1 MAATIAVFSNRVVHS
16 ENVDG
21 KVNLPPHGKQF
32 FPRTVTNALLVSDV
46 EDFTDGMPRDVSAW
60 AEVRIVQYG
69 LKRVRVALN
78 CGRGGPEARN
88 NHPDVKLK
96 NGESAVGKK
105 ILIDGQ
111 QRVTA
116 IMTAIAGVKIL
127 TENYTEKCIRIAFN
141 PLAQPGEERFAVTTP
156 AHEKSSFWIPDISEV
171 FKPGFQ
177 SWTFMPK
184 YMAVN
189 PDADPNIVGEAL
201 QRLTSI
207 TACQI
212 GTIVLDPSLDIS
224 EVTEIF
230 VRINSQ
236 GKRLNE
242 SDFAMSKIAADENHG
257 GNMLRK
263 AIDYFCHLAVDP
275 AFYTKLSTTDKKFM
289 QSAYASKLAW
299 LQNDYD
305 DIYDPDYNDML
316 RVSFMHMFTRGRLGQ
331 LVSLLSGRDFETRT
345 YTEEIEADSFD
356 KLSAGVMNFMN
367 EYNFKN
373 FVLAIRSAG
382 FISPKLLRSKM
393 TLDFCYT
400 LFLILQK
407 TGEVAKTDIKHYVQK
422 WFVLST
428 LTSRYVGSPETQMD
442 RDLRE
447 IASKGFVQ
455 FLKEAEEAY
464 LSDAFWSVRLVQSLE
479 TSAISS
485 PYYNTYVAAQ
495 NFLGD
500 RSLLSNSSKVF
511 DLVVVT
517 GDVHHIFPKKYLQ
530 DNGYND
536 KNFYNQVANYA
547 YLDTSVNISV
557 GKKEPKEYFSEAL
570 AGCNGIQT
578 VGTITDEAEF
588 WANLDANCIPH
599 EVVNMTYADY
609 TEFLKQRRVRMA
621 QKIRKY
627 YYCL

>member
-1 MAATIAVFSNRVVHS
+1 MD
-16 ENVDG
+16 NVDKYSVSQYSVKSLLG
-21 KVNLPPHGKQF
+21 YIEAGDIAIPEIQRPFVW
-32 FPRTVTNALLVSDV
+32 NAIQV
-46 EDFTDGMPRDVSAW
+46 RDLIDSLYNGYPTGYLIIW
-60 AEVRIVQYG
+60 Q
-69 LKRVRVALN
+69 N
-78 CGRGGPEARN
+78 
-88 NHPDVKLK
+88 PDVKLK
-96 NGESAVGKK
+96 NGESALGKK

-116 IMTAIAGVKIL
+116 IMTAISGVKIL
-127 TENYTEKCIRIAFN
+127 TENYSEKCIRIAFN
-141 PLAQPGEERFAVTTP
+141 PLAQPGEDRFAVTTP

-171 FKPGFQ
+171 FKPSFQ

-184 YMAVN
+184 YMAAN
-189 PDADPNIVGEAL
+189 PQADSNKVGEAL
-201 QRLTSI
+201 QKLTSI

-242 SDFAMSKIAADENHG
+242 SDFAMSKIAADEEHG
-257 GNMLRK
+257 GNTLRK
-263 AIDYFCHLAVDP
+263 AIDYFCHLAIDP

-289 QSAYASKLAW
+289 QSIYASKLAW

-345 YTEEIEADSFD
+345 YKEEIEADSFN
-356 KLSAGVMNFMN
+356 KLSTGVINFMN
-367 EYNFKN
+367 EYNFKS

-393 TLDFCYT
+393 TVDFCYT
-400 LFLILQK
+400 LYLILQR
-407 TGEVAKTDIKHYVQK
+407 TGEVPKTDIKRYVQK

-428 LTSRYVGSPETQMD
+428 LTGRYAGSPETQMD

-455 FLKEAEEAY
+455 FLQENEKAY
-464 LSDAFWSVRLVQSLE
+464 LSDAFWDVRLVQSLE
-479 TSAISS
+479 TSSISS
-485 PYYNTYVAAQ
+485 PFYNIFVAAQ
-495 NFLGD
+495 NFFGD
-500 RSLLSNSSKVF
+500 KSLFSNSSKVY
-511 DLVVVT
+511 DLVAVT

-530 DNGYND
+530 DHGYND
-536 KNFYNQVANYA
+536 KNFYNQVANYT
-547 YLDTSVNISV
+547 YLDTVVNIAI

-570 AGCNGIQT
+570 KGCDGNQT
-578 VGTITDEAEF
+578 IGTITDKADF
-588 WANLDANCIPH
+588 WENLSTNCIPR
-599 EVVNMTYADY
+599 EVVNMTYENYVD
-609 TEFLKQRRVRMA
+609 FLKKRRVMMA
-621 QKIRKY
+621 QKIHNY
-627 YYCL
+627 YKAL